1 MVSAASLQLFVVA
14 SLALLCESFTERYS
28 LGCSSGNER
37 LKRSRRRTSATHM
50 KKMTGENGVEL
61 FPTEKR
67 RDHKDALRRI
77 DLQSESLES
86 VGSSY
91 SREVS
96 DFVQKLWPGMRHNLG
111 LFFVF
116 STSLVLFHADRV
128 LALETLDTSAATI
141 ASVPFESSAR
151 EALLLV
157 ILQPTV
163 QAALDG
169 RKISFPFGP
178 NESPTTLS
186 TVALATLAAIKIGAI
201 REMAVLLVM
210 PLWAR
215 KISALSEGRKLAS
228 SQDASIA
235 VATLAATVSFIA
247 AR

>member
-1 MVSAASLQLFVVA
+1 MLNDLVA
-14 SLALLCESFTERYS
+14 
-28 LGCSSGNER
+28 
-37 LKRSRRRTSATHM
+37 
-50 KKMTGENGVEL
+50 
-61 FPTEKR
+61 
-67 RDHKDALRRI
+67 DA
-77 DLQSESLES
+77 
-86 VGSSY
+86 
-91 SREVS
+91 
-96 DFVQKLWPGMRHNLG
+96 
-111 LFFVF
+111 
-116 STSLVLFHADRV
+116 
-128 LALETLDTSAATI
+128 AATI

-169 RKISFPFGP
+169 RGISFPFGP

-215 KISALSEGRKLAS
+215 KVSALSEGRKLAS